1 MLTTGL
7 EPTNQDHYTR
17 ALVWRAATA
26 PLWAAGAA
34 LGPDGRLA
42 FWAAAAATDLLGNAM
57 AHPLPRRR
65 LRSED
70 VAFGG
75 EHLLER
81 CRLFL
86 LIALGETVLTPGS
99 ALVNTP
105 LNATTLL
112 SGTLAIASTL
122 CLWWLYF
129 RAEPIALKHVTGTR
143 DTMYASRMAANGVML
158 TVAGLIV
165 LAAGN
170 ALVIYDPSATASTA
184 TASTATVVMLFGGP
198 ILFLLAHVW
207 YLRKVYGIVAL
218 GQLATIG
225 ALAAMGGVGLLLP
238 AVIAS
243 LAVVVVLAG
252 LVIADPYR
260 GSTTP

>member
-1 MLTTGL
+1 MVGN
-7 EPTNQDHYTR
+7 PGR
-17 ALVWRAATA
+17 RAAGVRGSRATHPARGAWFNKERLHEALDEWPPRA
-26 PLWAAGAA
+26 P
-34 LGPDGRLA
+34 PQ
-42 FWAAAAATDLLGNAM
+42 
-57 AHPLPRRR
+57 
-65 LRSED
+65 
-70 VAFGG
+70 
-75 EHLLER
+75 
-81 CRLFL
+81 
-86 LIALGETVLTPGS
+86 S

-184 TASTATVVMLFGGP
+184 TVVMLFGGP

-207 YLRKVYGIVAL
+207 YLRKVYGVVAL

-225 ALAAMGGVGLLLP
+225 ALAAMGGWGCCCPRSSRLSRS
-238 AVIAS
+238 S
-243 LAVVVVLAG
+243 LSWRV
-252 LVIADPYR
+252 
-260 GSTTP
+260 S